1 VPLGGHIAVQ
11 GGVSVENG
19 SVTVH
24 AKGIPAGDILVV
36 AVETHPTGNTH
47 FAMNAARLTSP
58 PAPSC
63 VSLPSPPP
71 GNGTTTGSGSGT
83 TGG

>member
-1 VPLGGHIAVQ
+1 MI
-11 GGVSVENG
+11 GVGSQVSKNG

-36 AVETHPTGNTH
+36 AFQTTGRTR
-47 FAMNAARLTSP
+47 AGLSTLASP

-63 VSLPSPPP
+63 LNLPTGAVPPAA
-71 GNGTTTGSGSGT
+71 GSGGG
-83 TGG
+83 TGGGPIGGP